1 MGVYLYL
8 LVFVCLYLYFDVLHS
23 LHLVCRLVYLTHF
36 ISIFVL
42 IYSCCC
48 HYLRLLDFY
57 YRNCLLA
64 YFDIEDYYT
73 TADRGKIRVPGWS
86 DYAQEKYDI
95 ARDAYMSWLYAGKPR
110 SGFYHYTTCKTRSS
124 TVAEILRDALCR

>member
-1 MGVYLYL
+1 MWGCISTYWFLY
-8 LVFVCLYLYFDVLHS
+8 VYFDVLHS

-36 ISIFVL
+36 HFCTHIFM
-42 IYSCCC
+42 
-48 HYLRLLDFY
+48 LLSLSAFV
-57 YRNCLLA
+57 RFLLQKLLACVLA